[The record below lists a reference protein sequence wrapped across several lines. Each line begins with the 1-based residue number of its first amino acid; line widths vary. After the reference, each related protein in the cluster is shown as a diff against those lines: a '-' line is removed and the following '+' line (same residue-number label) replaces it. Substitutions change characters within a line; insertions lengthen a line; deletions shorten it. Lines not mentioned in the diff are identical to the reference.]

1 MNASKIEQTI
11 EDIYQ
16 YLETCKPARLY
27 QNKII
32 VDKDELLELL
42 EELRLSAPDE
52 IRRYQ
57 KVITNRDDILNEAQ
71 KRAETMLSQAQA
83 KTDQLLDE
91 SEIMQA
97 AYTRAEEIMRQATE
111 EATALVDQAA
121 RESDDMRRGALA
133 YTNDLLNDAK
143 LHIQQ
148 GLKDAEAVH
157 QRYAD
162 ALKNSIS
169 IIDGNISELMGQM
182 GGGSGAPAGA
192 AEEKPVQ
199 QDAGKDQE
207 LQLEPAT
214 ETTKAEPLELDEDS
228 FIK

>member
-16 YLETCKPARLY
+16 YLETCKPSRIY
-27 QNKII
+27 PNKIT
-32 VDKDELLELL
+32 VDKDELYDLL
-42 EELRLSAPDE
+42 EELRLNAPDE

-83 KTDQLLDE
+83 RTDQLLDE

-97 AYTRAEEIMRQATE
+97 AYTRAEEIMRQANE
-111 EATALVDQAA
+111 EATALLDQAA

-133 YTNDLLNDAK
+133 YTNDLLTDAK

-157 QRYAD
+157 QRYQD
-162 ALKNSIS
+162 ALKQSVN

-182 GGGSGAPAGA
+182 GGAAPASGGA
-192 AEEKPVQ
+192 DKPA
-199 QDAGKDQE
+199 DSDQE
-207 LQLEPAT
+207 IQLEPAT
-214 ETTKAEPLELDEDS
+214 EKAAAEPLELDEAA
-228 FIK
+228 FVK

>member
-16 YLETCKPARLY
+16 YLETCKPSRFY
-27 QNKII
+27 PNKIT
-32 VDKDELLELL
+32 VDKDELYDLL
-42 EELRLSAPDE
+42 EELRLNAPDE

-83 KTDQLLDE
+83 RTDQLLDE

-97 AYTRAEEIMRQATE
+97 AYTRAEEIMRQANE
-111 EATALVDQAA
+111 EATVLLEQAA

-148 GLKDAEAVH
+148 GLRDSEAVH
-157 QRYAD
+157 QRYQD
-162 ALKNSIS
+162 ALKQSIN

-182 GGGSGAPAGA
+182 GGSAQVSGAGEKPA
-192 AEEKPVQ
+192 AEPAQGE
-199 QDAGKDQE
+199 QE
-207 LQLEPAT
+207 IRLEPAT
-214 ETTKAEPLELDEDS
+214 EQTDAEPLEIE
-228 FIK
+228 